1 MYSTVRA
8 SPMIA
13 ALLAALLVSSQ
24 VYAADM
30 ALRATPGLAAMAS
43 AAGPACALAHSPS
56 DFSSGFEDD
65 ASAAEVW
72 SHPEC
77 SKDSGPQC
85 HTPNRT
91 CSLREIGNCS
101 RSILEQSQLWLRLV
115 QPPQLCK
122 SAPRM
127 GIG

>member
-1 MYSTVRA
+1 
-8 SPMIA
+8 MIA

-43 AAGPACALAHSPS
+43 AAGQTCALAHSPS

-85 HTPNRT
+85 HAPNRT

-101 RSILEQSQLWLRLV
+101 RSILEQSHCGCAWCNRRNCASLRHERVLDDHHCDIV
-115 QPPQLCK
+115 H
-122 SAPRM
+122 A
-127 GIG
+127 